1 MGGGKPVILTTPGY
15 GLGLFVYLPIYLSL
29 YLSISLKDKHILY
42 LLVLYNPPTSNL
54 ILEIKSNNFNIKVRD
69 CLSFFKLVRLS
80 KNDFLFGLLF

>member
-42 LLVLYNPPTSNL
+42 LLVEYYPPTSNL
-54 ILEIKSNNFNIKVRD
+54 ILEITSNTLNIKGKG
-69 CLSFFKLVRLS
+69 LFMFF
-80 KNDFLFGLLF
+80 FLIILYQRK